1 MENKDQISFGLRK
14 ITTEQFAIIE
24 SAFDK
29 SNQNIQIGNGLRF
42 GFNLEKRV
50 ITVLLSVQFNQ
61 DKGPFLLLEIGC
73 LFEIIPEHWK
83 TLYDEDTK
91 EIKIPIALARHLVVL
106 AMGTL
111 RGVLLDSARFEF
123 VDENGHKISGLIGEE
138 IDENKIIELSLEY
151 LNKSC
156 TINLKKLKIS
166 IPNK

>member
-29 SNQNIQIGNGLRF
+29 ANQNIQIGNGLRF

-61 DKGPFLLLEIGC
+61 DNGPFLILEIGC

-83 TLYDEDTK
+83 VLYDEETK

-111 RGVLLDSARFEF
+111 RGVLHAKT
-123 VDENGHKISGLIGEE
+123 ENTPFNMFL
-138 IDENKIIELSLEY
+138 LP
-151 LNKSC
+151 
-156 TINLKKLKIS
+156 TINVTEMVKEDVTIKTIDSVELK
-166 IPNK
+166 

>member
-111 RGVLLDSARFEF
+111 RGVLHAKT
-123 VDENGHKISGLIGEE
+123 ENTPFNMFL
-138 IDENKIIELSLEY
+138 LP
-151 LNKSC
+151 
-156 TINLKKLKIS
+156 TINVTEMVKEDVTIQTIDSVELK
-166 IPNK
+166 

>member
-29 SNQNIQIGNGLRF
+29 DNQNIQIGNGLRF

-91 EIKIPIALARHLVVL
+91 EIKIPIALVRHLVVL

-111 RGVLLDSARFEF
+111 RGVLHAKT
-123 VDENGHKISGLIGEE
+123 ENTPFNMFL
-138 IDENKIIELSLEY
+138 LP
-151 LNKSC
+151 
-156 TINLKKLKIS
+156 TINVTEMVKEDVTIKTIDSVELK
-166 IPNK
+166 